1 MEGRILLEK
10 DIEIIESE
18 LVGRMDWE
26 EREH

>member
-18 LVGRMDWE
+18 WDGRRDWE